1 MDPEGSCRI
10 RRARGMVSAEPITD
24 GIGLP
29 NNSGWM
35 LDKDLKKYG
44 KDCTPGKLKARFK
57 EEYPNYAN
65 TIYPVGASKATQSVW
80 KNDPNSSPAIIAL
93 SKALPMPPDRNAT
106 AVLTKDDENAAAG
119 SGDKKAKPKSKKGS
133 PNKTNQK
140 NKDKTYRDLGGE
152 ESQDEEPNASDVED
166 DRPQP
171 RTVKKRK
178 RKGAKTGPATTVEPP
193 AAPATTAAADNDG
206 ATQGTTSRRSTTIK
220 VVSWATEEP
229 ASD

>member
-10 RRARGMVSAEPITD
+10 RRARGKVSVEPVTG

-44 KDCTPGKLKARFK
+44 KDWTAGKLKARFK
-57 EEYPNYAN
+57 EEFPNYAS
-65 TIYPVGASKATQSVW
+65 TIYPVGDSKATQSVW
-80 KNDPNSSPAIIAL
+80 KNDPNSSAAIIKL

-119 SGDKKAKPKSKKGS
+119 GGGKKAKPKSKKGS
-133 PNKTNQK
+133 PNQKT
-140 NKDKTYRDLGGE
+140 KDKTYRDSGGE

-178 RKGAKTGPATTVEPP
+178 RKGARTGPATTVEPP
-193 AAPATTAAADNDG
+193 TAPATTAAADNDG
-206 ATQGTTSRRSTTIK
+206 ATQGTTPRRSKIK
-220 VVSWATEEP
+220 VVSRTTEEP
-229 ASD
+229 ASV